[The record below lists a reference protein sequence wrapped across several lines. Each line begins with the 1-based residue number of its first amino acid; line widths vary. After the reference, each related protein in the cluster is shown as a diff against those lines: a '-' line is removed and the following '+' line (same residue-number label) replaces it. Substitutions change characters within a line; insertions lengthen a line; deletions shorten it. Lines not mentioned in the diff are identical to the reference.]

1 MSYVPLIIKYNPQ
14 NLDNIN
20 LYQVTKDIVNVY
32 LENKIMKF
40 FIHGNICS
48 GKSSLINVLL
58 NLYYNNDK
66 KLIEKNTIYINLLKE
81 QGISYYRNE
90 IKHFCEINNFNFN
103 YKKTIVIDDLDLLN
117 EQCQEVFNVFITN
130 YENINFIIS
139 CNDILKIKK
148 TIVNKLELIRINNI
162 DKNFLYKILINIL
175 NKENI
180 SLQKNTIDFIIKTS
194 NLSISNMI
202 NMLEKINLIGINDIL
217 ENDIT
222 IIENIICNIM
232 TSDFNEYI
240 SLCESKNIKES
251 VLHIMKLYNKG
262 YSVID
267 IYEEFFMYIK
277 NISTLNDE
285 KKYKIIK
292 LICKYIHIY
301 NNLHEDPIELIFLTN
316 HIINII

>member
-1 MSYVPLIIKYNPQ
+1 
-14 NLDNIN
+14 
-20 LYQVTKDIVNVY
+20 
-32 LENKIMKF
+32 
-40 FIHGNICS
+40 
-48 GKSSLINVLL
+48 
-58 NLYYNNDK
+58 
-66 KLIEKNTIYINLLKE
+66 
-81 QGISYYRNE
+81 
-90 IKHFCEINNFNFN
+90 
-103 YKKTIVIDDLDLLN
+103 
-117 EQCQEVFNVFITN
+117 
-130 YENINFIIS
+130 
-139 CNDILKIKK
+139 
-148 TIVNKLELIRINNI
+148 
-162 DKNFLYKILINIL
+162 
-175 NKENI
+175 
-180 SLQKNTIDFIIKTS
+180 
-194 NLSISNMI
+194 
-202 NMLEKINLIGINDIL
+202 
-217 ENDIT
+217 
-222 IIENIICNIM
+222 M